1 MELLAPLPFLK
12 RPLDRSLEVS
22 VFKPF
27 QALNKHAMAFILPY
41 LVNSYFDQCQ
51 GNEDYLYVR
60 NFAIRL
66 SPHIF
71 VRIESNKFGQTDILD
86 RFKSAIASWFEQYC
100 SLHTAVYSLK
110 DAFNPLF
117 ENLEFKMQLNFARNL
132 KVELYE
138 VQLKAEKSLSEHLW
152 RERCKLLK
160 KPWVVPPPV
169 LTNAKH
175 VKLFEDRML

>member
-1 MELLAPLPFLK
+1 MIKELVCCVVDLEHWVFQIRRQMELLAPLPFLR

-51 GNEDYLYVR
+51 GNEDYTYVR

-71 VRIESNKFGQTDILD
+71 VRIEPNKFGQTDILD

-117 ENLEFKMQLNFARNL
+117 ENLEFKMQLKQKQFSTSSNWGIN
-132 KVELYE
+132 
-138 VQLKAEKSLSEHLW
+138 
-152 RERCKLLK
+152 
-160 KPWVVPPPV
+160 
-169 LTNAKH
+169 
-175 VKLFEDRML
+175 M